1 MPEQSRRS
9 LPVADGEPLV
19 EFIALMARMRA
30 ECAWKA
36 GQTHGSLA
44 RFLLEEAHETL
55 EAIDSG
61 DPVHLREELGDLLLQ
76 VYFHSEIAREAGEFT
91 IDDVVAGLS
100 EKMIRRN
107 PHIFTDGGD
116 RPTDPAAID
125 ELWQQMKA
133 EEKRR
138 TSVFDGI
145 PPTLPALLLA
155 YKVLERLERAGTPA
169 ESATSSASAQGDG
182 AEDEI
187 GRRLLGVVED
197 ARRAG
202 VDPERALRTVVRRLG

>member
-1 MPEQSRRS
+1 MPEQSQPS

-36 GQTHGSLA
+36 GQTHESLA

-76 VYFHSEIAREAGEFT
+76 VYFHAEIAREAAEFT

-100 EKMIRRN
+100 EKMVRR
-107 PHIFTDGGD
+107 H
-116 RPTDPAAID
+116 
-125 ELWQQMKA
+125 
-133 EEKRR
+133 
-138 TSVFDGI
+138 
-145 PPTLPALLLA
+145 PPTHS
-155 YKVLERLERAGTPA
+155 E
-169 ESATSSASAQGDG
+169 
-182 AEDEI
+182 
-187 GRRLLGVVED
+187 
-197 ARRAG
+197 
-202 VDPERALRTVVRRLG
+202 VRRVGKGGVRNGS